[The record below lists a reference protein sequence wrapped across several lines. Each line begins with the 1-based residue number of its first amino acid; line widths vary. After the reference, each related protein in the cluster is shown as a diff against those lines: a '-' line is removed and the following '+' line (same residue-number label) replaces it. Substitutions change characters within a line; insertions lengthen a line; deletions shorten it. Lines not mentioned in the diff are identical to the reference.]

1 MNFTN
6 SRAKNLLDILLSVKK
21 GNFFLINLF
30 FQKYVFKLKNQIIFF
45 CFHFLLNC
53 RESRIPHPLR
63 NQPEPT
69 PKTLKKKKK
78 IRNFSEKKYKKKNT
92 VSGNFSIVIFI
103 QLVKHVFVEV
113 SPLFAVFL
121 QDFLDFFLAQKS
133 VAIGIHFVESF
144 DHFFLH
150 CRVEFGHFFANFR
163 FQFLLEGE
171 QIFWKKN
178 QGN

>member
-21 GNFFLINLF
+21 GKFFLINLF

-78 IRNFSEKKYKKKNT
+78 KLGIFQRRNTKKKNIPS
-92 VSGNFSIVIFI
+92 VEIFPSSFSSNLLNMSSSKYPHFSQFSSKTFWISSLLKNPLPSSSIFLKASI
-103 QLVKHVFVEV
+103 ISSFI
-113 SPLFAVFL
+113 
-121 QDFLDFFLAQKS
+121 LA
-133 VAIGIHFVESF
+133 
-144 DHFFLH
+144 
-150 CRVEFGHFFANFR
+150 
-163 FQFLLEGE
+163 
-171 QIFWKKN
+171 
-178 QGN
+178 